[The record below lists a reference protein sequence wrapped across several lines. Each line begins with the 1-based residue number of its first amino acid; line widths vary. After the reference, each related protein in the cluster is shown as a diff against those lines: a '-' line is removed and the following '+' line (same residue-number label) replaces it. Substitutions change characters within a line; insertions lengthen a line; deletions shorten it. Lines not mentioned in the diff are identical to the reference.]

1 MGKRLLLVNPGN
13 EDKLNAASVGLFF
26 TFPPP
31 GLAYLAALTP
41 SDWDIR
47 ILDENVE
54 PMTFEDADL
63 VGLTAMTSNAHR
75 AYQISGQYRQRGIKT
90 VMGGIHASFLPNEAI
105 RFVDSVVM
113 GEAESVWKDLLR
125 DFENNRLQSFYRGE
139 RRSLGNLPRP
149 RNDLYRHR
157 YRIPASVQASRGC
170 PMDCEFCSVTAFNGR
185 TYRQRPVGEVLDEI
199 EGLERREFFFS
210 DDNILSYGKKAEERA
225 IQLFRGMLDRGLNKH
240 WVSQVGIDFGNNP
253 EVLRWAKKS
262 GCLGVF
268 IGFESSSEESLQH
281 MQKMRNL
288 KFGVSRY
295 KETIKRIH
303 GYGIG
308 VHGAFICGSD
318 GDKKDVFQRT
328 TEFILNS
335 QIDSAT
341 ITILTPLPG
350 TRLYD
355 KMKFEGRLLRT
366 NYPQDWKCYDTTQA
380 VFMPKHMTPDELEE
394 GVYQIY
400 KDLTSRATSLK
411 RALSSFIQ
419 TKNLG
424 VAAIAYSL
432 NRGLN
437 SFVARKYEWVM
448 KERSLGVE
456 HRQPVH
462 PAEDRDKC
470 LVK

>member
-1 MGKRLLLVNPGN
+1 MGKKLLLVNPGN

-47 ILDENVE
+47 IIDENVE

-90 VMGGIHASFLPNEAI
+90 VMGGIHASFLPDEAI
-105 RFVDSVVM
+105 RFVDSVVL
-113 GEAESVWKDLLR
+113 GEAESVWKGLLR

-139 RRSLGNLPRP
+139 RVSLENLPRP
-149 RNDLYRHR
+149 RNDLYSHR
-157 YRIPASVQASRGC
+157 YRIPASVQTSRGC

-199 EGLERREFFFS
+199 EGLERRELFFS

-225 IQLFRGMLDRGLNKH
+225 IQLFRGMVDRGLNKH

-281 MQKMRNL
+281 MQKARNL
-288 KFGVSRY
+288 RFGVSRF
-295 KETIKRIH
+295 KETVKRIH
-303 GYGIG
+303 SYGIG

-328 TEFILNS
+328 TQFILDA

-355 KMKFEGRLLRT
+355 KMKSEGRLLRT
-366 NYPQDWKCYDTTQA
+366 NYPQDWNCYDTTQA

-400 KDLTSRATSLK
+400 QDLTSRATSLR
-411 RALSSFIQ
+411 RAWNSFIQ
-419 TKNLG
+419 TKNPA
-424 VAAIAYSL
+424 VAVIAYSL

-448 KERSLGVE
+448 KERSSGVE
-456 HRQPVH
+456 HRQVLH
-462 PAEDRDKC
+462 PAEDIEKC